1 MTISIRRA
9 TVEDAK
15 RLNELML
22 FGLEDKAS
30 DVYRENIE
38 RFGIPEEYVR
48 QVFSFEVLK
57 KAVADKNQLFLVAV
71 EDQTLMGFAQTIR
84 QSKEKA
90 ELDRIFLLP
99 EYTGKGVGTQLLGAT
114 SDVLKKE
121 GISRLTV
128 RAGKDETLARRFYE
142 KNGFKLV
149 QETTIRAPWGREL
162 SLAIYELR
170 IMKNEQ

>member
-1 MTISIRRA
+1 MAVLIRRA

-15 RLNELML
+15 QLNELML
-22 FGLEDKAS
+22 SGLEDKAS
-30 DVYRENIE
+30 NVYRENIE

-48 QVFSFEVLK
+48 RVFSFEALK
-57 KAVADKNQLFLVAV
+57 KAVTDKNQLFLVAV
-71 EDQTLMGFAQTIR
+71 EGQTLMGFAQTVR
-84 QSKEKA
+84 QSKEMA

-99 EYTGKGVGTQLLGAT
+99 EYTGKGIGTQLLKAIFNA
-114 SDVLKKE
+114 LKKE

-149 QETTIRAPWGREL
+149 KEMTIQAPWGRDL
-162 SLAIYELR
+162 SLVIYELE
-170 IMKNEQ
+170 IMK